1 MCHRDTETQ
10 RGNTETKIAPYSGV
24 IDPFSVLA
32 LCLSVSVAQGHFLL
46 QFTPMRD
53 AKTLLN
59 EQYLEMRWRAL
70 SLAADFDRIQR
81 AAGGADVLGNDLRIA
96 KLRRIADLLKGNE
109 PNRAEQV
116 QMLLSDQTPPPK

>member
-1 MCHRDTETQ
+1 
-10 RGNTETKIAPYSGV
+10 
-24 IDPFSVLA
+24 
-32 LCLSVSVAQGHFLL
+32 
-46 QFTPMRD
+46 MRD

-81 AAGGADVLGNDLRIA
+81 ASGGSDVLGRDPRIA
-96 KLRRIADLLKGNE
+96 NLRKIADLLKGNE

-116 QMLLSDQTPPPK
+116 QMLLSDQTPSPK

>member
-1 MCHRDTETQ
+1 
-10 RGNTETKIAPYSGV
+10 
-24 IDPFSVLA
+24 
-32 LCLSVSVAQGHFLL
+32 
-46 QFTPMRD
+46 MRD
-53 AKTLLN
+53 ANTLLN

-81 AAGGADVLGNDLRIA
+81 AAGGADVLGNDPRIA
-96 KLRRIADLLKGNE
+96 NLRKIAELLKGNE